1 MTALITGPQPWLY
14 SMSLKALADISAG
27 WNSQKKKKRSDK
39 TLHAILLIAR
49 SPLHA

>member
-14 SMSLKALADISAG
+14 SMSLKALADIPAG
-27 WNSQKKKKRSDK
+27 WNSQKKRKEVIRA
-39 TLHAILLIAR
+39 LHAILLIAG